1 MIGARIRET
10 EVSDSSDMGSK
21 RLPENGDTSSDEKRA
36 KEFTRRHLHMIAL
49 GMVDA
54 YRSFFKQHFRHI
66 DMTYRNFGRQVLRE
80 DACDI
85 L

>member
-1 MIGARIRET
+1 MIGSRIRET

-49 GMVDA
+49 GMVD
-54 YRSFFKQHFRHI
+54 
-66 DMTYRNFGRQVLRE
+66 MTYRNFGRHVLRE
-80 DACDI
+80 GACDI